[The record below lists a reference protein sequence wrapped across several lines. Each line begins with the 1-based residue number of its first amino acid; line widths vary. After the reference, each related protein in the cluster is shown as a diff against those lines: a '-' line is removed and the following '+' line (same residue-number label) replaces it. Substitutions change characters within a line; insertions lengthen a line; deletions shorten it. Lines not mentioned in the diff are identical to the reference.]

1 MLQLSKQRKG
11 NGSMKNYIFDF
22 GMVLFNYDTKYMAGL
37 YTENEEDRDFLE
49 SVVFDRLYWDR
60 LDRGE
65 IGDSEVIEAIRQR
78 VPMRLAETAEKIYN
92 NWIENLTPIPGMED
106 LLVKIKNNGGRLYLL
121 SNISIG
127 FARNYRNVPSVCRVL
142 SLFDGLVFSGPLH
155 MAKPD
160 PAIFRFLLEKYRLS
174 PEETLFTDDNP
185 KNIEAAKQL
194 GLHTFL
200 FDGDSE
206 KLLPYAML
214 R

>member
-1 MLQLSKQRKG
+1 MQ
-11 NGSMKNYIFDF
+11 NYIFDF

-49 SVVFDRLYWDR
+49 SVVFDRLYWDQ

-65 IGDSEVIEAIRQR
+65 ITDSEVIEAIRQR
-78 VPMRLAETAEKIYN
+78 IPERLAETAVKIYN

-106 LLVKIKNNGGRLYLL
+106 LLVRIKNKGGRLYLL
-121 SNISIG
+121 SNTSIG
-127 FARNYRNVPSVCRVL
+127 FARTYRNVPSVCRVL

-200 FDGDSE
+200 FDGDSG
-206 KLLPYAML
+206 KLLSVAEHK
-214 R
+214 

>member
-1 MLQLSKQRKG
+1 
-11 NGSMKNYIFDF
+11 MKNYIFDF

-49 SVVFDRLYWDR
+49 SVVFDRFYWDR

-65 IGDSEVIEAIRQR
+65 IGDVEVTEAICQR
-78 VPMRLAETAEKIYN
+78 VPERLAETAVKIYN

-106 LLVKIKNNGGRLYLL
+106 LLGRIKNKGGRLYLL

-127 FARNYRNVPSVCRVL
+127 FAENYRNVPSVCRVL

-206 KLLPYAML
+206 KLLQYAML

>member
-1 MLQLSKQRKG
+1 MQ
-11 NGSMKNYIFDF
+11 NYIFDF
-22 GMVLFNYDTKYMAGL
+22 GMVLFNYDTKYMTGL

-49 SVVFDRLYWDR
+49 RVVFDRFYWDR

-65 IGDSEVIEAIRQR
+65 IGDVEVIEAIRQR
-78 VPMRLAETAEKIYN
+78 VPMRLAETAEKIYT

-106 LLVKIKNNGGRLYLL
+106 ILVRIKNKGGRLYLL

-127 FARNYRNVPSVCRVL
+127 FAENYRNVPSVYRVL
-142 SLFDGLVFSGPLH
+142 SLFDGLVFSGPIH

-174 PEETLFTDDNP
+174 PEETLFIDDNP
-185 KNIEAAKQL
+185 KNIETAKQL

-206 KLLPYAML
+206 KLLQYVKVGFDGDNI
-214 R
+214 

>member
-1 MLQLSKQRKG
+1 
-11 NGSMKNYIFDF
+11 MKNYIFDF
-22 GMVLFNYDTKYMAGL
+22 GMVLFNYDTKYMAGI

-106 LLVKIKNNGGRLYLL
+106 ILVRIKNNGGRLYLL

-127 FARNYRNVPSVCRVL
+127 FARTYRNVPSVCRVL

-160 PAIFRFLLEKYRLS
+160 PAIFRFLLEKYRFPFESSVSVKVLS
-174 PEETLFTDDNP
+174 FALLF
-185 KNIEAAKQL
+185 E
-194 GLHTFL
+194 GTFQ
-200 FDGDSE
+200 S
-206 KLLPYAML
+206 A
-214 R
+214 

>member
-1 MLQLSKQRKG
+1 MQ
-11 NGSMKNYIFDF
+11 NYIFDF
-22 GMVLFNYDTKYMAGL
+22 GMVLFNYDTKYMTGL

-49 SVVFDRLYWDR
+49 RVVFDRFYWDR

-78 VPMRLAETAEKIYN
+78 IPERLAETAEKIYN

-106 LLVKIKNNGGRLYLL
+106 ILVRIKNKGGRLYLL

-127 FARNYRNVPSVCRVL
+127 FAENYRNVPSVCRVL
-142 SLFDGLVFSGPLH
+142 SLFDGLVFSGPIH

-174 PEETLFTDDNP
+174 TEETLFIDDNP
-185 KNIEAAKQL
+185 KNIETAKEL

-200 FDGDSE
+200 FDGDSK
-206 KLLPYAML
+206 KLLQYVKVGFDGDNI
-214 R
+214 

>member
-1 MLQLSKQRKG
+1 
-11 NGSMKNYIFDF
+11 MKNYIFDF

-65 IGDSEVIEAIRQR
+65 IGDIEVTEAICQR
-78 VPMRLAETAEKIYN
+78 VPERLAETAEKIYN
-92 NWIENLTPIPGMED
+92 NWIPGMED
-106 LLVKIKNNGGRLYLL
+106 LLVRIKNKGGRLYLL

-127 FARNYRNVPSVCRVL
+127 FAENYRNVPSVCRVL

-206 KLLPYAML
+206 KLLQYAML

>member
-1 MLQLSKQRKG
+1 MQ
-11 NGSMKNYIFDF
+11 NYIFDF
-22 GMVLFNYDTKYMAGL
+22 GMVQFNYDTKYMTGL

-65 IGDSEVIEAIRQR
+65 IGDSEVIEAICQR

-106 LLVKIKNNGGRLYLL
+106 LLCSIKTKGGRLYLL

-127 FARNYRNVPSVCRVL
+127 FAENYRNVPSVYRVL
-142 SLFDGLVFSGPLH
+142 SLFDGLVFSGPIH

-206 KLLPYAML
+206 KLLQYVQVGFDGDNI
-214 R
+214 

>member
-1 MLQLSKQRKG
+1 MQ
-11 NGSMKNYIFDF
+11 NYIFDF
-22 GMVLFNYDTKYMAGL
+22 GMVLFNYDTKYMAGI

-49 SVVFDRLYWDR
+49 RVVFDRFYWDR

-106 LLVKIKNNGGRLYLL
+106 ILVRIKNKGGRLYLL

-127 FARNYRNVPSVCRVL
+127 FAENYRNVLSVYRVL
-142 SLFDGLVFSGPLH
+142 SLFDGLVFSGPIH

-200 FDGDSE
+200 FDGDSK
-206 KLLPYAML
+206 KLLQYVKVGFDGDNI
-214 R
+214 